1 MRIVRSRAIL
11 LAALAGACTSRRA
24 EPAAKLP
31 TVAWEIQPPG
41 GVRRSGRFEGS
52 RLRESSGAALSRAQP
67 GILWTIND
75 SGDGPFLYATDT
87 LGRDLGRYELI
98 GAENRDWEEVALGPC
113 PRGTCLYVADTG
125 DNPESRP
132 FARIY
137 RVSEPPAADSLAG
150 QTLPLE
156 GGEALRFTYPDGPH
170 DVEAMFVARDGAVH
184 LISKGRSGWVQHY
197 QLPPAAWGS
206 TARLIAEW
214 LETLPIA
221 TDLWRGRLVTGA
233 AVAPDGHR
241 VVIRTY
247 HEIYRFVLAPDG
259 RLSAA
264 SPPVVC
270 DIAGMD
276 PRGESIDWLGD
287 GEGLVLTSEG
297 GFEAEGEITQ
307 LVCGGKGPAK

>member
-1 MRIVRSRAIL
+1 MRIVRSSIL
-11 LAALAGACTSRRA
+11 LMTALAGACTSRG
-24 EPAAKLP
+24 EDPAAKSP
-31 TVAWEIQPPG
+31 TVAWEIQPPEG
-41 GVRRSGRFEGS
+41 FRRSGRFEGT

-87 LGRDLGRYELI
+87 LGRDLGRYQLS

-125 DNPESRP
+125 DNPERRP

-137 RVSEPPAADSLAG
+137 RVPEPPAGDSLAG
-150 QTLPLE
+150 RTLPLQ

-170 DVEAMFVARDGAVH
+170 DVEAMFVARDGTVH
-184 LISKGRSGWVQHY
+184 LISKGRSGRVRHY
-197 QLPPAAWGS
+197 DLPPATWGS
-206 TARLIAEW
+206 TTSAIAQL
-214 LETLPIA
+214 LEALPVA

-247 HEIYRFVLAPDG
+247 REIYRFELGPNG
-259 RLSAA
+259 RLTPA
-264 SPPVVC
+264 SPPVIC
-270 DIAGMD
+270 DIAALD
-276 PRGESIDWLGD
+276 PRGEGIDWLGD
-287 GEGLVLTSEG
+287 GDGLVLTSEG
-297 GFEAEGEITQ
+297 GFGADGQVT
-307 LVCGGKGPAK
+307 LLTCGGEGPGR